1 MLVYF
6 KIRHLQATPIYF
18 FDNLLF
24 HTSVYSGDSGKEKL
38 IPLLQGP
45 SDTKDL
51 HSSKWLNE
59 SRKPESLLAPD
70 LIAFTVQVPQ
80 CMDYC
85 HSSGKYTSIHLF
97 WIFFPSKIFKKALSF
112 FPSLLSLPPLPSLLI
127 FVHSSSFF
135 HLCPLGY
142 TLQLSSLKIQMK
154 YFVSFLINDVFTNN
168 NDFILFY

>member
-1 MLVYF
+1 MLLVYF
-6 KIRHLQATPIYF
+6 KIKHPQATPIYIYIF
-18 FDNLLF
+18 FFLDNLIF
-24 HTSVYSGDSGKEKL
+24 HTFVCSADSGKEKL

-85 HSSGKYTSIHLF
+85 HSSGKYTIIHLF
-97 WIFFPSKIFKKALSF
+97 WIFFSSKTFKKALSF
-112 FPSLLSLPPLPSLLI
+112 FPSLLSLPSLPSPLV

-142 TLQLSSLKIQMK
+142 TLQL
-154 YFVSFLINDVFTNN
+154 
-168 NDFILFY
+168 ILFENSNEVFCIMFDKWCVYKQ